1 MLGGWVVVLVGGKVL
16 FARRLVVS
24 VIVLDFL
31 GWELVEAFLA
41 LWLAY

>member
-1 MLGGWVVVLVGGKVL
+1 MLGGRVVMLVGGMVL
-16 FARRLVVS
+16 FARWLVVS
-24 VIVLDFL
+24 VIVLVFL